1 MLRICIGGL
10 SGSGKTTLG
19 ERLAK
24 DLNIMHVT
32 KRALE
37 AYKKVEEDVKKTGDS
52 QLEMIQTADKRYAD
66 SFDKEVVEIANRT
79 DCVVTTWLGAWL
91 IKDPAIRVW
100 LSASFDERAKRFA
113 NDHRMTVENA
123 RDYVKKKDELTTS
136 SFKDLYDI
144 DIKNHSFFDM
154 MINTERTSLDESAA
168 LISLLAMGKDKEN
181 FR

>member
-19 ERLAK
+19 EYIAK
-24 DLNIMHVT
+24 ELKITHIT
-32 KRALE
+32 KRGLD
-37 AYKKVEEDVKKTGDS
+37 AYKKLEEDVKTSGDS

-66 SFDKEVVEIANRT
+66 AFDKEVVELAAKT

-91 IKDPAIRVW
+91 IKDPAVRVW
-100 LSASFDERAKRFA
+100 LSASFDERVKRFA
-113 NDHRMTVENA
+113 NDHKMTIENA
-123 RDYVKKKDELTTS
+123 KDYVKKKDELTCS
-136 SFKDLYDI
+136 SFMDLYQI

-154 MINTERTSLDESAA
+154 MINTEKTSLEESAA
-168 LISLLAMGKDKEN
+168 LISLLALGKDKEK